1 LPEEHIVLAQRDAK
15 QRAAASFDGSAH
27 RDPHIRRKLCEIG
40 DLDKPGSLQQPSHWM
55 SGTRPVALPQQG
67 SQRLRMTAHRDRTE
81 LLAVVRLKA
90 TMSDAAQRH
99 RLVEHRIEDRGEVAG

>member
-1 LPEEHIVLAQRDAK
+1 
-15 QRAAASFDGSAH
+15 
-27 RDPHIRRKLCEIG
+27 
-40 DLDKPGSLQQPSHWM
+40 
-55 SGTRPVALPQQG
+55 
-67 SQRLRMTAHRDRTE
+67 MTAHRDRTE